1 MITLLDDVKL
11 DTLALGEGD
20 LALVLVSDHKHVLGT
35 GREGVASGIADDGDV
50 ERTGVLLDVG
60 HDSDTT
66 TVSALGDHAHV
77 AGLEL
82 DSLDDLAS
90 GDIDLDGIIGLDQRI
105 GVADGAAIMGD
116 NNGDLLQSDVA
127 SVDTAQLELLL
138 LIRHTVKDEAALAI
152 VYKTE
157 SIGSLG
163 HLDNIHESSGEV
175 RVSADLAVN
184 SDKLLHADHLGL
196 LAGKSILQSV
206 SQDEHEGKAL
216 TELVGSLGRS
226 GGLEEE
232 KKRSPI
238 LDNDYSLTHSLSQ
251 SLHTTLTQLP
261 HTHTHTLTHSHNTLQ
276 HSFNTTH
283 PVLAHFSLITH
294 PDTVHLGQHPMLGRI
309 QTLQML
315 LRSSCHIY

>member
-175 RVSADLAVN
+175 RVSADLSVN

-232 KKRSPI
+232 KKSSPI
-238 LDNDYSLTHSLSQ
+238 LDNDYSLTHSHSITH
-251 SLHTTLTQLP
+251 SLTHTVIAHYTHTTP
-261 HTHTHTLTHSHNTLQ
+261 SHTHTHSFTQYTTTLIQHHTSRSHSFLTHYSPRYRP
-276 HSFNTTH
+276 SWTTSN
-283 PVLAHFSLITH
+283 AWAYSNA
-294 PDTVHLGQHPMLGRI
+294 
-309 QTLQML
+309 
-315 LRSSCHIY
+315 SNAS